1 RRNAA
6 EGLERHARGPAAQ
19 PAGGDPHHHA
29 CGAVKGTGDRG
40 RGTGHPS
47 VLSLLCYNPPPEP
60 CRAGR
65 LRRESHRKKLSEVFM
80 KSWTVRVLVL
90 AMLLVCVA
98 AAHAQSVPAVSHP
111 SANPAIAPQES
122 AMAGHPT
129 QGSEANLILPDLSR
143 VSFLH
148 GAITGQKLLV
158 WGLLVCL
165 LGLLF
170 GLVIYIQLKNLPV
183 HRSMRE

>member
-1 RRNAA
+1 
-6 EGLERHARGPAAQ
+6 
-19 PAGGDPHHHA
+19 
-29 CGAVKGTGDRG
+29 
-40 RGTGHPS
+40 
-47 VLSLLCYNPPPEP
+47 
-60 CRAGR
+60 
-65 LRRESHRKKLSEVFM
+65 M
-80 KSWTVRVLVL
+80 KSWTMRVLVL
-90 AMLLVCVA
+90 AMLLLGVA
-98 AAHAQSVPAVSHP
+98 AVHAQSVPQVSHP

-158 WGLLVCL
+158 WGLLICL

-183 HRSMRE
+183 HRSMREISELIYETCKTYLTTQGKFIAVLWLFIATIMVVYFGARSYEAPLSRRRFSRCRGRSPAAEFSHPCRRRCTR